1 MTDISSLRTSTAK
14 LLSVLMGLHI
24 LVVAAVAYALGG
36 DMLMLSALAAA
47 MAAPG
52 ILLTATRPA
61 DQATGFAIAIGMVA
75 QVSLI
80 VFAMSG
86 HPWQIDI
93 HMYYFATLAMLAG
106 FCNWRVLIVGAGVT
120 ALHHLSFNFLIPA
133 AVFPGGASFGRVVIH
148 AVIVVIETAMLTWVV
163 ITLEK
168 MMALSHAG
176 QIAAEEARQKD
187 IEIAAA
193 RAGDA
198 ERVAKRASVVD
209 GLSAEFE
216 SEIRAALASLD
227 AAFNEVRHQAD
238 ALGNV
243 AEQTRSSSADV
254 LSRSGRTAENI
265 QNVAASGE
273 ELAASISEIGRSA
286 EKSSEIANRAVTGAR
301 ETDRHVQDLS
311 LAARSIGEVVDLIR
325 SIAEQ
330 TNLLA
335 LNATIE
341 AARAGESGKG
351 FAVVAAEVKTLANQ
365 TAKATEDIA
374 TKVNEMQS
382 ATQGSVTS
390 IRDITRTI
398 DEMSDI
404 ASAIAAA
411 VTQQSAATQ
420 EISVNVQEAATGAR
434 AVMGTV
440 EVVNTLADR
449 TGDAAQQIN
458 AAAQALAGEGATIR
472 ARVDRF
478 CSSVRAA

>member
-14 LLSVLMGLHI
+14 LLSALLGLHVI
-24 LVVAAVAYALGG
+24 VVAAVAYALGG
-36 DMLMLSALAAA
+36 DLLLLSALAAA

-52 ILLTATRPA
+52 IALAAMKPT
-61 DQATGFAIAIGMVA
+61 DQATAFAIAIGLVA

-86 HPWQIDI
+86 HPWQIDV

-106 FCNWRVLIVGAGVT
+106 FCDWRVLVAGAGVT
-120 ALHHLSFNFLIPA
+120 AIHHLSFNFLIPA

-163 ITLEK
+163 ITLGK

-176 QIAAEEARQKD
+176 QLAAEEARRKD
-187 IEIAAA
+187 IELAAV

-198 ERVAKRASVVD
+198 ARVARRASAVD

-227 AAFNEVRHQAD
+227 SAFKEVRHQAE
-238 ALGNV
+238 ALEGV
-243 AEQTRSSSADV
+243 AEQTRSSSMEV

-286 EKSSEIANRAVTGAR
+286 EKSSEIASRAVTGAR

-311 LAARSIGEVVDLIR
+311 QAARSIGEVVDLIR

-341 AARAGESGKG
+341 AARAGEAGKG

-365 TAKATEDIA
+365 TAKATEEIA
-374 TKVNEMQS
+374 AKVNEMQL

-390 IRDITRTI
+390 IRDITHTI
-398 DEMSDI
+398 DEMNDI

-411 VTQQSAATQ
+411 VTQQSSATQ
-420 EISVNVQEAATGAR
+420 EIAVNVQEAATGAR

-440 EVVNTLADR
+440 EVVNTLADK

-458 AAAQALAGEGATIR
+458 AATHALAGEGATIR
-472 ARVDRF
+472 ERVDRF
-478 CSSVRAA
+478 CASVRAA